1 MILKLSAVQ
10 SQKHW
15 TNFFASL
22 SVYINIIFVNFFT
35 PPVQTFYTLTHVNC
49 DYVHSLLKVDA
60 LISVIWVRRNK
71 MAMVAT
77 NPTFLPIYIIQQ
89 CHLVKPWPVVPLNL
103 LPEEKELGE
112 GFWNVFQMQWRPVP
126 DIPDNAEM
134 EQKCSLSKW
143 SAPPNY
149 IIIIQCDFWTFFLMK
164 ILFTI
169 LFMFFFLLVLVVETK
184 ATVFWCI
191 MITIYPHKLA
201 DTRGRATNSMIALK
215 VASSPCFSL

>member
-1 MILKLSAVQ
+1 MFCFTLCLHRHYICKLRKCSLMLKS
-10 SQKHW
+10 W
-15 TNFFASL
+15 CTNFS
-22 SVYINIIFVNFFT
+22 
-35 PPVQTFYTLTHVNC
+35 
-49 DYVHSLLKVDA
+49 
-60 LISVIWVRRNK
+60 WVRRYK

-77 NPTFLPIYIIQQ
+77 NLTFLPIYIIQQ
-89 CHLVKPWPVVPLNL
+89 YHLVKPWPVVPLNL

-143 SAPPNY
+143 SAPPQLY
-149 IIIIQCDFWTFFLMK
+149 HHHTVWSFG
-164 ILFTI
+164 LFSFTL

-191 MITIYPHKLA
+191 VIPIYPHKLA